1 MLSSITCEKRSG
13 VTWTKA
19 SEEELMQSYYLD
31 IFSALWLGILTSIS
45 PCPLATNIAAVS
57 FISRNLGSSKKVLWS
72 GLLYAAGRM
81 LTYVAIAVLAV
92 ASLLSLPEVSFF
104 LESNMHKVIG
114 PLLIVVGI
122 ILLDV
127 IPVSFS
133 TPLVSSSVQE
143 KAGKWGLWGSGF
155 LGIIFALTFCPLS
168 AALFFG
174 SLIPLAVDGKSA
186 VMMPSV
192 YGLGTALPV
201 VAFALVMVFSVKSI
215 GKIFDRLTQIEKW
228 VRKLTAVIFIGAGIY
243 LLLKNLM
250 GF

>member
-1 MLSSITCEKRSG
+1 
-13 VTWTKA
+13 
-19 SEEELMQSYYLD
+19 MQNFYFD
-31 IFSALWLGILTSIS
+31 IFSAFWLGILTSIS

-57 FISRNLGSSKKVLWS
+57 FISRNLGSSRKVLWS

-81 LTYVAIAVLAV
+81 LTYVVIAVLAV

-104 LESNMHKVIG
+104 LESNMHKIIG

-127 IPVSFS
+127 LPISFS
-133 TPLVSSSVQE
+133 TSFASHSLQE
-143 KAGKWGLWGSGF
+143 KAGKWGVWGSGI
-155 LGIIFALTFCPLS
+155 LGMVFALTFCPLS

-174 SLIPLAVDGKSA
+174 SLIPLAIDGKSA

-215 GKIFDRLTQIEKW
+215 GKIFARLTQIEKW
-228 VRKLTAVIFIGAGIY
+228 ARKLTAIVFIGAGIY
-243 LLLKNLM
+243 LLLKNFL

>member
-1 MLSSITCEKRSG
+1 
-13 VTWTKA
+13 
-19 SEEELMQSYYLD
+19 MQSFYLD
-31 IFSALWLGILTSIS
+31 VFSAFWLGILTSIS
-45 PCPLATNIAAVS
+45 PCPLATNIATVS
-57 FISRNLGSSKKVLWS
+57 FISRNLESSKKVLWS

-81 LTYVAIAVLAV
+81 LIYVAIAVLAV

-104 LESNMHKVIG
+104 LETNMHKIIG

-127 IPVSFS
+127 IPISFS
-133 TPLVSSSVQE
+133 ASLVSSSVQE
-143 KAGKWGLWGSGF
+143 KAGKWGIWGSGL

-174 SLIPLAVDGKSA
+174 SLIPLAIDGKSA
-186 VMMPSV
+186 VMMPSI

-215 GKIFDRLTQIEKW
+215 GKIFDKLTQIEKW
-228 VRKLTAVIFIGAGIY
+228 VRKLTALIFIGAGIY

-250 GF
+250 ILK

>member
-1 MLSSITCEKRSG
+1 MPN
-13 VTWTKA
+13 
-19 SEEELMQSYYLD
+19 YYLD
-31 IFSALWLGILTSIS
+31 IFSAFWLGILTSIS

-104 LESNMHKVIG
+104 LESNMHKIIG
-114 PLLIVVGI
+114 PLLIIVGI

-127 IPVSFS
+127 IPISFS
-133 TPLVSSSVQE
+133 ASLVSNSVQE
-143 KAGKWGLWGSGF
+143 KAGKWGMWGSGL
-155 LGIIFALTFCPLS
+155 LGIVFALTFCPLS

-174 SLIPLAVDGKSA
+174 SLIPLAVDCKSA

-201 VAFALVMVFSVKSI
+201 VAFALVMVFSVKSV
-215 GKIFDRLTQIEKW
+215 GKIFDKLTQIEKW
-228 VRKLTAVIFIGAGIY
+228 VRKLTAIIFIGAGIY

-250 GF
+250 RF

>member
-1 MLSSITCEKRSG
+1 MPN
-13 VTWTKA
+13 
-19 SEEELMQSYYLD
+19 YYLD
-31 IFSALWLGILTSIS
+31 IFSAFWLGILTSIS

-57 FISRNLGSSKKVLWS
+57 FISRNLGSSQKVLWS

-81 LTYVAIAVLAV
+81 LTYIAIAVLAV

-104 LESNMHKVIG
+104 LESNMHKIIG
-114 PLLIVVGI
+114 PLLIIVGI

-133 TPLVSSSVQE
+133 ASLVSNSVQE
-143 KAGKWGLWGSGF
+143 KAGKWGMWGSGL

-186 VMMPSV
+186 IMMPSV

-201 VAFALVMVFSVKSI
+201 VAFALVMVFSMKSI
-215 GKIFDRLTQIEKW
+215 GKIFHQLTQIEKW
-228 VRKLTAVIFIGAGIY
+228 VRKLTAAIFIGAGIY

>member
-1 MLSSITCEKRSG
+1 MYAERSG
-13 VTWTKA
+13 ITWPRVREA
-19 SEEELMQSYYLD
+19 YGMQSYYFD

-81 LTYVAIAVLAV
+81 LAYVAIAVLAV
-92 ASLLSLPEVSFF
+92 GSLLSLPEVSFF
-104 LESNMHKVIG
+104 LESNMHKIIG
-114 PLLIVVGI
+114 PLLIAVGL
-122 ILLDV
+122 ILLEV
-127 IPVSFS
+127 LPFSFS
-133 TPLVSSSVQE
+133 TSLASNSVQE
-143 KAGKWGLWGSGF
+143 KAGKWGLWGSGL

-192 YGLGTALPV
+192 YGLGTAIPV
-201 VAFALVMVFSVKSI
+201 IAFAFVMVFSVKSI
-215 GKIFDRLTQIEKW
+215 GKIFNKLTQIEKW
-228 VRKLTAVIFIGAGIY
+228 VRRLTAILFIGVGLY
-243 LLLKNLM
+243 LLLKNML

>member
-1 MLSSITCEKRSG
+1 
-13 VTWTKA
+13 
-19 SEEELMQSYYLD
+19 MQSYYLD
-31 IFSALWLGILTSIS
+31 IFSAFWLGILTSIS

-57 FISRNLGSSKKVLWS
+57 FISRNLGSSKKVLAS
-72 GLLYAAGRM
+72 GLLYAVGRM

-104 LESNMHKVIG
+104 LETNMHKIIG

-127 IPVSFS
+127 IPISFS
-133 TPLVSSSVQE
+133 ASLVSNSVQE
-143 KAGKWGLWGSGF
+143 KAGKWGMWGSGL

-174 SLIPLAVDGKSA
+174 SLIPLAIDGKSA
-186 VMMPSV
+186 VMMPSI
-192 YGLGTALPV
+192 YGFGTALPV

-215 GKIFDRLTQIEKW
+215 GKFFAKLTQIEKW

>member
-1 MLSSITCEKRSG
+1 
-13 VTWTKA
+13 
-19 SEEELMQSYYLD
+19 MQNFYFD
-31 IFSALWLGILTSIS
+31 IFSAFWLGILTSIS

-57 FISRNLGSSKKVLWS
+57 FISRNLGSSKKVVWS

-81 LTYVAIAVLAV
+81 LTYVVIAALAV

-104 LESNMHKVIG
+104 LESNMHKIIG
-114 PLLIVVGI
+114 PLLMVVGI

-127 IPVSFS
+127 IPISFS
-133 TPLVSSSVQE
+133 ASLVSSSVQE
-143 KAGKWGLWGSGF
+143 KAGKWGMWGSGL

-174 SLIPLAVDGKSA
+174 SLIPLAIDGKSA
-186 VMMPSV
+186 VIMPSI

-201 VAFALVMVFSVKSI
+201 VVFALVMVFSVKSI
-215 GKIFDRLTQIEKW
+215 GKVFAKLTQIEKW
-228 VRKLTAVIFIGAGIY
+228 VRKLTAIIFIGAGIY
-243 LLLKNLM
+243 LLMKTLM

>member
-1 MLSSITCEKRSG
+1 
-13 VTWTKA
+13 
-19 SEEELMQSYYLD
+19 MQNFYLD
-31 IFSALWLGILTSIS
+31 IFSAFWLGILTSIS

-57 FISRNLGSSKKVLWS
+57 FISRNLESSKRVVWS

-81 LTYVAIAVLAV
+81 FTYVAIAVLAV

-104 LESNMHKVIG
+104 LESNMHKIIG
-114 PLLIVVGI
+114 PVLIVTGI

-127 IPVSFS
+127 LPISFS
-133 TPLVSSSVQE
+133 ASLVGNSVQE
-143 KAGKWGLWGSGF
+143 KAGRWGMWGSGL

-174 SLIPLAVDGKSA
+174 SLIPLAIDGKSA

-201 VAFALVMVFSVKSI
+201 VAFALVMVFSVRSL
-215 GKIFDRLTQIEKW
+215 GRLFDSLTQIEKW
-228 VRKLTAVIFIGAGIY
+228 VRRLTAVVFIGAGLY
-243 LLLKNLM
+243 LLLKNLA
-250 GF
+250 GL

>member
-1 MLSSITCEKRSG
+1 
-13 VTWTKA
+13 
-19 SEEELMQSYYLD
+19 MQNFYFD
-31 IFSALWLGILTSIS
+31 IFSAFWLGILTSIS

-104 LESNMHKVIG
+104 LESNMHKIIG

-127 IPVSFS
+127 IPISFS
-133 TPLVSSSVQE
+133 ASLVSSSVQE
-143 KAGKWGLWGSGF
+143 KAGKWGIWGSGL

-174 SLIPLAVDGKSA
+174 SLIPLAIDGKSA

-201 VAFALVMVFSVKSI
+201 IAFALVMVFSVKSI
-215 GKIFDRLTQIEKW
+215 GKVFAKLTQIEKW
-228 VRKLTAVIFIGAGIY
+228 VRKLTAIVFIGAGIY
-243 LLLKNLM
+243 LLAKNLL

>member
-1 MLSSITCEKRSG
+1 MQNFYIDILS
-13 VTWTKA
+13 A
-19 SEEELMQSYYLD
+19 
-31 IFSALWLGILTSIS
+31 FSLGILTSIS

-57 FISRNLGSSKKVLWS
+57 YISRNLGSSRKVLWS
-72 GLLYAAGRM
+72 GLLYATGRM
-81 LTYVAIAVLAV
+81 LTYVVIAVLAV

-104 LESNMHKVIG
+104 LESNMHKIIG
-114 PLLIVVGI
+114 PLLIIVGI

-127 IPVSFS
+127 IPLSFS
-133 TPLVSSSVQE
+133 ASLAGSSLQE
-143 KAGKWGLWGSGF
+143 KAGKWGMWGSGL

-174 SLIPLAVDGKSA
+174 SLIPLAVDGKSSIL
-186 VMMPSV
+186 MPSV

-201 VAFALVMVFSVKSI
+201 IAFALVMAFSVKSI
-215 GKIFDRLTQIEKW
+215 GKVFDKLTQIEKW
-228 VRKLTAVIFIGAGIY
+228 VRKLTAIVFIGTGTY

>member
-1 MLSSITCEKRSG
+1 
-13 VTWTKA
+13 
-19 SEEELMQSYYLD
+19 MQSYYLD
-31 IFSALWLGILTSIS
+31 IISAFWLGVLTSIS
-45 PCPLATNIAAVS
+45 PCPLATNVAAVS
-57 FISRNLGSSKKVLWS
+57 FISRNMRSSERVLWN

-81 LTYVAIAVLAV
+81 FTYVAIAVLAV

-104 LESNMHKVIG
+104 LESNMHKIIG
-114 PLLIVVGI
+114 PLLIVAGI

-127 IPVSFS
+127 LPISFS
-133 TPLVSSSVQE
+133 ASLAGDSVQE
-143 KAGKWGLWGSGF
+143 KAVKWGMWGSGL
-155 LGIIFALTFCPLS
+155 LGIVFALTFCPLS

-186 VMMPSV
+186 VLMPSI

-201 VAFALVMVFSVKSI
+201 IGFAFVMVFGMKSI
-215 GKIFDRLTQIEKW
+215 GKIFDKLTQLEKW
-228 VRKLTAVIFIGAGIY
+228 ARKLTAIVFIGAGIY

>member
-1 MLSSITCEKRSG
+1 
-13 VTWTKA
+13 
-19 SEEELMQSYYLD
+19 MQSYYLD
-31 IFSALWLGILTSIS
+31 IFSAFWLGILTSIS

-81 LTYVAIAVLAV
+81 LTYVAIAVLAIV
-92 ASLLSLPEVSFF
+92 SLLSLPEVSFF
-104 LESNMHKVIG
+104 LESNMHKIIG

-127 IPVSFS
+127 IPISFS
-133 TPLVSSSVQE
+133 ASLVGNSVQE
-143 KAGKWGLWGSGF
+143 KAGKWGMWGSGL

-174 SLIPLAVDGKSA
+174 SLIPLAIDGKSP

-215 GKIFDRLTQIEKW
+215 GKVFTKLTQIEKW